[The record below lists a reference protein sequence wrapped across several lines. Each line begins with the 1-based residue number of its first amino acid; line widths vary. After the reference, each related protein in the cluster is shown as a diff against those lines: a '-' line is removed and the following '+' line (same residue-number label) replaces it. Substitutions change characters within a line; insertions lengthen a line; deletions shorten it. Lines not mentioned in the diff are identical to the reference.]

1 MVIGACR
8 VRGASARCDQI
19 GLTRAIKPRSMRF
32 VLFPKAYAKLIFHCS
47 KYPHKELNGVLIGS
61 ISKKDNSVHV
71 NDVIPLFHVNLA
83 LSPMLEV
90 ALAQVS
96 SRDWTDYKT
105 NRWYCDH
112 VIFRCTSP
120 L

>member
-1 MVIGACR
+1 
-8 VRGASARCDQI
+8 
-19 GLTRAIKPRSMRF
+19 MRF
-32 VLFPKAYAKLIFHCS
+32 VLFPKAYAKLIFHCC

-71 NDVIPLFHVNLA
+71 NDVIPLFHFNLA

-96 SRDWTDYKT
+96 TCTQD
-105 NRWYCDH
+105 
-112 VIFRCTSP
+112 VIREKIENTVIVSFLLCTSVGRHI
-120 L
+120 

>member
-1 MVIGACR
+1 
-8 VRGASARCDQI
+8 
-19 GLTRAIKPRSMRF
+19 MRF
-32 VLFPKAYAKLIFHCS
+32 VLFPKAYAKLILHCS

-71 NDVIPLFHVNLA
+71 NDVIPLFHLNLA

-96 SRDWTDYKT
+96 SHWLNVLR
-105 NRWYCDH
+105 N
-112 VIFRCTSP
+112 VIAGAVIVSLYVVRLFCR
-120 L
+120 